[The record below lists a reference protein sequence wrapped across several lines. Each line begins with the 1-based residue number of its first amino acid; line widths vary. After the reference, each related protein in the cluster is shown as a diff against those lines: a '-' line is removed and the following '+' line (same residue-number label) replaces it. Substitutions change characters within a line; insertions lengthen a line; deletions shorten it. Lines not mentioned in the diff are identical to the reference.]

1 MSRIAYVN
9 GRYLPFADAALPI
22 EDRATQFADAVY
34 EVWAIRGGLLL
45 DHAGH
50 LRRLER
56 SLGELSITAPMSD
69 AALGV
74 AIAETIRRNR
84 VRNGHVYLQISRGV
98 APRDHAFPAQARPSV
113 VITAKPGRPAAMDAR
128 AARGISVIVRPDIRW
143 GRCDI
148 KTTGLLAN
156 VLARQAA
163 VEAGA
168 DDCWLE
174 AVDGL
179 TESSAA
185 NIWIVDRNGVLR
197 TRPTTDN
204 ILPGI
209 TRATVLRMAE
219 ERQIRVQEGAFS
231 RAEALAAREAFQTS
245 AGGMVM
251 PVVRIEGMAIG
262 DGAPGPLSR
271 ALRDAYVAAALA
283 A

>member
-9 GRYLPFADAALPI
+9 GRYLPFAEASLPI
-22 EDRATQFADAVY
+22 EDRATQFGDAVY
-34 EVWAIRGGLLL
+34 EVWAIRGGRLL

-50 LRRLER
+50 VRRLER
-56 SLGELSITAPMSD
+56 SLGELSIRPPMTQ
-69 AALGV
+69 AALAV
-74 AIAETIRRNR
+74 AIGETVRRNR
-84 VRNGHVYLQISRGV
+84 VRNGYVYLQISRGT
-98 APRDHAFPAQARPSV
+98 APRDHAFPADAAPSV
-113 VITAKPGRPAAMDAR
+113 VITAKPSRPAAMEAR

-148 KTTGLLAN
+148 KTTGLLPN

-163 VEAGA
+163 IEAGA
-168 DDCWLE
+168 DDCWME
-174 AVDGL
+174 APDGL

-185 NIWIVDRNGVLR
+185 NIWIVDREGVLR
-197 TRPTTDN
+197 TRPTSDN

-209 TRATVLRMAE
+209 TRATVLRMAK
-219 ERQIRVQEGAFS
+219 ERQIRVREGAFTL
-231 RAEALAAREAFQTS
+231 AEARAAREAFQTS

-251 PVVRIEGMAIG
+251 PVVRIEGDPIG

-283 A
+283 S